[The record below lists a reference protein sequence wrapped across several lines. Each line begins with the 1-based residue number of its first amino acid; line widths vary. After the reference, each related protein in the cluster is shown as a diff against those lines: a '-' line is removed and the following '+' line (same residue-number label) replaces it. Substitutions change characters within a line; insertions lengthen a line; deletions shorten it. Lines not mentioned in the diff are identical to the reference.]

1 MSPLIHSKNST
12 ILPLLTA
19 LALSAMTASA
29 SENLPFR
36 LGDEGT
42 ITFTSPS
49 VPAPTAGTGNAT
61 HLGNI
66 TSNGILTVVGE
77 ASCIGNEVGFSAEM
91 QDTFTA
97 ANGDKVTTEITMQ
110 LCPIA
115 PGIYHGVGTYV
126 VTGGT
131 GRFAGATGS
140 GVFDGTGNFS
150 TGTIICALNGTISIN
165 HH

>member
-1 MSPLIHSKNST
+1 MNSLDYSKNST

-19 LALSAMTASA
+19 LALIATTATASQ
-29 SENLPFR
+29 NLPFR

-49 VPAPTAGTGNAT
+49 TATTAGTGNAT
-61 HLGNI
+61 HLGKI
-66 TSNGILTVVGE
+66 TSDGNLAIVGE
-77 ASCIGNEVGFSAEM
+77 VSCVGNEVGFSAEM

-97 ANGDKVTTEITMQ
+97 ANGDTVTTAITMQ

-131 GRFAGATGS
+131 GRFANATGS
-140 GVFDGTGNFS
+140 GVFDGTGNFN
-150 TGTIICALNGTISIN
+150 TGTIICALNGNISI
-165 HH
+165 HHH